1 MAMDAAESVT
11 IRITAIDS
19 LNSCCRLGQT
29 TSFNSSIVEFRKPL
43 GGKGFS
49 SLGGGIEFGV
59 SSGVEL
65 ATNLNTETKDARA
78 NALAV

>member
-1 MAMDAAESVT
+1 MT
-11 IRITAIDS
+11 IKITAIDS
-19 LNSCCRLGQT
+19 LKSCWRLGQT

-43 GGKGFS
+43 DGKGFS

-59 SSGVEL
+59 SSGDEL
-65 ATNLNTETKDARA
+65 ATILNTEAKDARA